1 MLFLFNFHA
10 GLGKYNK
17 FYHKNKIW
25 ADSLIQIEQISVLSS
40 WSSDLRWNDDDGSC
54 DENFAK
60 PLEMRARWYPVCWL
74 VFVFAFWAQVECFC
88 NTVQTFFSKRD
99 AFPPVDSDSEV
110 PSGLQR

>member
-40 WSSDLRWNDDDGSC
+40 WSSDLRWNDDVVMKTLQNLWKWELDGI
-54 DENFAK
+54 
-60 PLEMRARWYPVCWL
+60 M
-74 VFVFAFWAQVECFC
+74 FVDWFLLLPFEH
-88 NTVQTFFSKRD
+88 R
-99 AFPPVDSDSEV
+99 
-110 PSGLQR
+110 